1 MNKKWFNK
9 HVLILGLGLYPQG
22 SGVSALRYLY
32 SQGAKL
38 IVSDMKSLKDLEPQL
53 KRLKSLKGIRYIF
66 GTHDLP
72 LQGIDLIVKN
82 PGVRA
87 DHPLI
92 SQAKT
97 LSIPIETDISL
108 FMQEVDNPII
118 GITGTRGKSTTS
130 TLIYQLIRQKYPST
144 QLGGNIKVS
153 PLTFIKKLSSKAGSN
168 FAGKKNVPVVLELSS
183 WQLNIFKSIKHS
195 PQIAVVTN
203 MMVDHL
209 NMYPTFGAYVAD
221 KKLIYKFQNPDDI
234 VVLNKDN
241 DRTFAM
247 SRDAKG
253 QVYFFSMKPLAI
265 KERGAF
271 VNSKDEIVFQDGLIR
286 TKILKVFE
294 LKLLGQHNLY
304 NVLAAVVVAMTQ
316 GVPLTRIQSVLRKF
330 KGIDSRLEMI
340 REYKGIK
347 IYNDTTATTPDAT
360 IAAINSFNRAPI
372 LICGGTDK
380 KLVFN
385 QLAEIIN
392 KRIKKLV
399 LLPGT
404 ATELMKRLLHLKRLE
419 VNEAKSMKEAVES
432 ALKMAHK
439 GDIILLSPGAASFG
453 LFKNEFD
460 RGDQFNKIVK
470 HLK

>member
-1 MNKKWFNK
+1 MNKKWLNK
-9 HVLILGLGLYPQG
+9 HVLILGLGSYPQG

-38 IVSDMKSLKDLEPQL
+38 IVSDMKSRKDLEPQL

-72 LQGIDLIVKN
+72 LKGIDLIIKN

-92 SQAKT
+92 RQAEE
-97 LSIPIETDISL
+97 LNIPIETDISL

-118 GITGTRGKSTTS
+118 GITGTRGKSTTT
-130 TLIYQLIRQKYPST
+130 TLIHQLIRQKYPSS

-153 PLTFIKKLSSKAGSN
+153 PLTFIKKL
-168 FAGKKNVPVVLELSS
+168 KKNVPVVLELSS
-183 WQLNIFKSIKHS
+183 WQSNVFKSIKRS
-195 PQIAVVTN
+195 PQVAVVTN
-203 MMVDHL
+203 IMIDHL
-209 NMYPTFGAYVAD
+209 NMYPSFGAYVAD
-221 KKLIYKFQNPDDI
+221 KKLIYKYQNPGDI
-234 VVLNKDN
+234 VILNKDN

-253 QVYFFSMKPLAI
+253 QVYFFSLKPLAI

-271 VNSKDEIVFQDGLIR
+271 VSSKGEIIFQDGLIR
-286 TKILKVFE
+286 TKVLKVSE
-294 LKLLGQHNLY
+294 LKLLGKHNLY
-304 NVLAAVVVAMTQ
+304 NVLAAVIVAMTQ
-316 GVPLTRIQSVLRKF
+316 NVKLARIQSILRKF
-330 KGIDSRLEMI
+330 KGIDSRLEYI
-340 REYKGIK
+340 REYKGVK
-347 IYNDTTATTPDAT
+347 FFNDTTATTPDAT
-360 IAAINSFNRAPI
+360 IAAIKSFDHAPI

-385 QLAEIIN
+385 QLTELIN

-404 ATELMKRLLHLKRLE
+404 ATELMKKFLHLKRFELH
-419 VNEAKSMKEAVES
+419 EAKSMKEAVES
-432 ALKMAHK
+432 ALKMAGK

-470 HLK
+470 DLK

>member
-1 MNKKWFNK
+1 MNKQWLNK
-9 HVLILGLGLYPQG
+9 KVLILGLGNYPQG

-32 SQGAKL
+32 SQGATL
-38 IVSDMKSLKDLEPQL
+38 IVSDMKSRKDLEPQL

-72 LQGIDLIVKN
+72 LQGIELIIKN

-92 SQAKT
+92 RQAQK
-97 LSIPIETDISL
+97 LNISIATDISL
-108 FMQEVDNPII
+108 FMNAVDNPII
-118 GITGTRGKSTTS
+118 GITGTRGKSTTT
-130 TLIYQLIRQKYPST
+130 TLIHQLIRQKYPSA
-144 QLGGNIKVS
+144 QMGGNIKVS
-153 PLTFIKKLSSKAGSN
+153 PLTFIKKL
-168 FAGKKNVPVVLELSS
+168 KKNVPVVLELSS
-183 WQLNIFKSIKHS
+183 WQANIFKTIKRS

-203 MMVDHL
+203 IMVDHL
-209 NMYPTFGAYVAD
+209 NMYPSFGAYVAD
-221 KKLIYKFQNPDDI
+221 KKLIYKYQNAEDV

-253 QVYFFSMKPLAI
+253 QVYFFSLKPLAV

-271 VNSKDEIVFQDGLIR
+271 VNSKNEIVFQDGLIR
-286 TKILKVFE
+286 TKVLKVAE

-304 NVLAAVVVAMTQ
+304 NVLAAVVVAFTQ
-316 GVPLTRIQSVLRKF
+316 GVSLPRIQSVLKKF

-340 REYKGIK
+340 REFKGVRIF
-347 IYNDTTATTPDAT
+347 NDTTATTPDAT
-360 IAAINSFNRAPI
+360 IAAIKSFDRAPI

-385 QLAEIIN
+385 ELAGLIN

-404 ATELMKRLLHLKRLE
+404 ATEILKKQLNLKRLK
-419 VNEAKSMKEAVES
+419 VHEAKSMKEAVQS
-432 ALKMAHK
+432 ALEMSQQ

-460 RGDQFNKIVK
+460 RGDQFNKIAK